1 MSGAGSLIGV
11 LMGQRRTTSLSTAS
25 TKRSMT
31 RKAEQRLSAA
41 EAKAAKEVSDVD
53 ELEADLEKEFAEI
66 AEQWRQRAGSIDAL
80 EIGLEKTDIV
90 VEPPILLW
98 IPIK

>member
-1 MSGAGSLIGV
+1 
-11 LMGQRRTTSLSTAS
+11 
-25 TKRSMT
+25 
-31 RKAEQRLSAA
+31 
-41 EAKAAKEVSDVD
+41 VSDVD

-98 IPIK
+98 IPIN